1 MIALRLLLGKTGTS
15 SSCTYET
22 KSSEDHHDRLERLSP
37 VPPSN
42 EAEYKLQKALDENT
56 LQRLL
61 IDQLQSQLAAQSAYI
76 QQHERGRQSELSAL
90 HDRVAQ
96 LELRLTDSQT
106 QLAESVAAHTQA
118 KAHVAALQHQR
129 SQLVLELEQM
139 EDGFQVELNK
149 VSGEL
154 KSWERDM
161 VTMDDPRPS
170 KDSHRTSPS
179 TSPSRTR
186 THTRTPS
193 TTSSTS
199 HAAANVAILTASL
212 ERAKSATR
220 IWALED
226 EVDRVRHERDALRR
240 RLDTG
245 RANLMQLKRQ
255 ASEVQ
260 GRLGRGRVNKSE
272 SNLKSDS
279 SGRGVMK
286 GMSGMGM
293 QTRASDMQLN
303 TRIRPAMRG
312 EPLTPETS
320 DDNRSIEMNM

>member
-1 MIALRLLLGKTGTS
+1 MIALRLLLGKTSTS
-15 SSCTYET
+15 SSCTYEP
-22 KSSEDHHDRLERLSP
+22 KSYAAEQDHSP
-37 VPPSN
+37 IVT
-42 EAEYKLQKALDENT
+42 EQEYKLQKALDENT

-61 IDQLQSQLAAQSAYI
+61 IDQLQTQLAAQSAYI
-76 QQHERGRQSELSAL
+76 QQQQQENTVLHTRVSNLEQRLSES
-90 HDRVAQ
+90 
-96 LELRLTDSQT
+96 ES
-106 QLAESVAAHTQA
+106 QLAESVATHAQA
-118 KAHVAALQHQR
+118 KAHIAALQHQR

-139 EDGFQVELNK
+139 EDGFQLELHK

-161 VTMDDPRPS
+161 ISMDERKS
-170 KDSHRTSPS
+170 NKT
-179 TSPSRTR
+179 TSRTPSQ

-193 TTSSTS
+193 TASSTS
-199 HAAANVAILTASL
+199 RTAILTASL

-226 EVDRVRHERDALRR
+226 EVDRVRHERDALRK
-240 RLDTG
+240 RLNTG

-255 ASEVQ
+255 ASEVAQ
-260 GRLGRGRVNKSE
+260 GRLGRAGRVNKSE
-272 SNLKSDS
+272 SNLKNQDHHS
-279 SGRGVMK
+279 SGRIGGGGGGGSRV
-286 GMSGMGM
+286 

-303 TRIRPAMRG
+303 TRVRPAMRG